1 MRATVAPETQPTRR
15 PRSARGILR
24 ETVNFVNR
32 AVLLTF
38 IHVSVGALPR
48 RIRTLPGSA
57 RRLACLAGGAIGTPA
72 ASYFILLTA
81 WPPACPPTS

>member
-48 RIRTLPGSA
+48 GSERCPA
-57 RRLACLAGGAIGTPA
+57 LRAGLACLAGGAIGTPA
-72 ASYFILLTA
+72 ASYFIL
-81 WPPACPPTS
+81 